1 MLDGVLDFL
10 VMVLVLGLVTGTSMN
25 LTIPIVD
32 EVNQLAY
39 DEIYDKTAP
48 NIQGDNYVY
57 EGDGCLTYE
66 ELILTIMN
74 QTYFMPKP
82 RMLDVCGEVLA
93 VKPDQ
98 PDDSGV
104 IDEGGEPPAFNV
116 DDALE
121 FVENDV
127 NVGNWARNQIH
138 NWYIN
143 SEFTHIPITEL
154 RFDIRFDLGE
164 TEQYSDDM
172 YAVFILHQADDETEP
187 TLHRCLA
194 GGQIRK

>member
-10 VMVLVLGLVTGTSMN
+10 VMMLVLGVVTGTSMN
-25 LTIPIVD
+25 LTIPIVE

-39 DEIYDKTAP
+39 DEIYDKTAEK
-48 NIQGDNYVY
+48 IQGDNYVY
-57 EGDGCLTYE
+57 KGDGCMGYE

-82 RMLDVCGEVLA
+82 RMMDVCGEVLA

-98 PDDSGV
+98 PDDSAVTGESGV
-104 IDEGGEPPAFNV
+104 PPAFNG

-121 FVENDV
+121 FVENDI

-138 NWYIN
+138 NWYVA
-143 SEFTHIPITEL
+143 SDFTHIPITEL
-154 RFDIRFDLGE
+154 RFDMRFDLGE

-172 YAVFILHQADDETEP
+172 YAVFILHQGPNDKEP

-194 GGQIRK
+194 GGRIR